1 MSQHP
6 IVPSWQNISD
16 FFYQIQTLNHRKMQT
31 AFKLIFLF
39 CLVAMAGCKTRPTD
53 HIKGEKFRGFM
64 IDAPRATESLDY
76 YFRLIDFCH
85 KEQMNTIIFRLTDD
99 QGSAYLFT
107 SHPELNM
114 REGAFTRDELKKLID
129 YGQKQGIEMIP
140 EIESFGHSLY
150 ITHTKR
156 YRFLNDSSAGNEF
169 NALCPVSDSTLKL
182 MKDLYTEIAAIFPSP
197 YFHIGCD
204 EVNWGGSEL
213 SKNALKTRSKNQI
226 WAEYVNTLNGYVR
239 SLGKKTIIW
248 GDVPIYVEKN
258 VLDLLDKDIVIM
270 DWNYRETSKVKIDSI
285 ARDALKRGFSVI
297 GCPGVSWCRW
307 GTRVGEQQFENI
319 NAYADVYCHLDDP
332 DNLGIILSNW
342 VPKRYLQNSQWDT
355 YTIAAEI
362 LKNKGNYH
370 YMDAIPAFVKDH
382 FGATF
387 DANWEKIFKTVYE
400 ETPTFLCGEQDSLK
414 FQAWSSENEI
424 KEILSRNQPLQ
435 NHFGEIAKLLSACK
449 DSVKI
454 NRGDFD
460 DFMMTVEFMDYCYNR
475 QNELLQ
481 FAGSKSI
488 DLKSVESFIRKTS
501 LADQNQLSM
510 INLAW
515 SKGRRCK
522 PDRVDENYMAS
533 FNRAANYSKH
543 LGENPAEL
551 LQLLQK

>member
-1 MSQHP
+1 MNS
-6 IVPSWQNISD
+6 INYVLASCLRGRL
-16 FFYQIQTLNHRKMQT
+16 F
-31 AFKLIFLF
+31 ACKLTFML
-39 CLVAMAGCKTRPTD
+39 CLMVIAGCKTRPTD
-53 HIKGEKFRGFM
+53 HIKGEKIRGFM
-64 IDAPRATESLDY
+64 IDAPRATESLEY

-85 KEQMNTIIFRLTDD
+85 QEQLNTIIFRLTDD

-114 REGAFTRDELKKLID
+114 REGAFTKAELKSLID
-129 YGQKQGIEMIP
+129 YAQKQGIEMIP

-150 ITHTKR
+150 ITQTKR
-156 YRFLNDSSAGNEF
+156 YKFLNDSSPGF
-169 NALCPVSDSTLKL
+169 DYNALCPVSDSTLGL

-213 SKNALKTRSKNQI
+213 SKEALKTRTKNQI
-226 WAEYVNTLNGYVR
+226 WSGYVNTLNSYVR

-248 GDVPIYVEKN
+248 GDVPIYVEKDM
-258 VLDLLDKDIVIM
+258 LDLLDKDIVIM
-270 DWNYRETSKVKIDSI
+270 DWNYRETNKVKIDSI

-297 GCPGVSWCRW
+297 GCPGVSWCKW
-307 GTRVGEQQFENI
+307 GTRVGGQQFENI
-319 NAYADVYCHLDDP
+319 NAYAEVYCNLDDP

-362 LKNKGNYH
+362 LKNKGSYH

-414 FQAWSSENEI
+414 FLPWFSAYQI
-424 KEILSRNQPLQ
+424 KEVLARNKPLQ
-435 NHFGEIAKLLSACK
+435 NPFGEIAKLLSIYK
-449 DSVKI
+449 DSVKL

-460 DFMMTVEFMDYCYNR
+460 DFKMTVEFMDYCYNR

-481 FAGSKSI
+481 FAGSGNT
-488 DLKSVESFIRKTS
+488 DLPSVKAYLKNTATS
-501 LADQNQLSM
+501 DLVQM
-510 INLAW
+510 INMSSAW
-515 SKGRRCK
+515 SQGRRCK
-522 PDRVDENYMAS
+522 PDAVDENFLWS
-533 FNRAANYSKH
+533 INKAAGYTDH
-543 LGENPAEL
+543 LADHPAEL
-551 LQLLQK
+551 LKILGK

>member
-1 MSQHP
+1 
-6 IVPSWQNISD
+6 
-16 FFYQIQTLNHRKMQT
+16 
-31 AFKLIFLF
+31 
-39 CLVAMAGCKTRPTD
+39 
-53 HIKGEKFRGFM
+53 
-64 IDAPRATESLDY
+64 
-76 YFRLIDFCH
+76 
-85 KEQMNTIIFRLTDD
+85 MNTIIFRLTDD

-114 REGAFTRDELKKLID
+114 REGAFTSADLKKLIG
-129 YGQKQGIEMIP
+129 YAKNQGIEMIP

-150 ITHTKR
+150 ITQTKR
-156 YRFLNDSSAGNEF
+156 YKFLNDSSPGYDY

-226 WAEYVNTLNGYVR
+226 WADYVNSLNRYVK

-248 GDVPIYVEKN
+248 GDVPIYVEPE
-258 VLDLLDKDIVIM
+258 VLNFLDRDIVIM
-270 DWNYRETSKVKIDSI
+270 DWNYRENNKEKIDSI
-285 ARDALKRGFSVI
+285 AHAMLNKGFKVI

-307 GTRVGEQQFENI
+307 GIRVGEMQFKNI
-319 NAYADVYCHLDDP
+319 SAYAEVYCNLDDP

-362 LKNKGNYH
+362 LKNKGNYN

-387 DANWEKIFKTVYE
+387 DSNWEKIFRTVYE
-400 ETPTFLCGEQDSLK
+400 ETPTFLCGEQDSLE
-414 FQAWSSENEI
+414 FFPWF
-424 KEILSRNQPLQ
+424 SRNQIKNIIERNEPLH
-435 NHFGEIAKLLSACK
+435 NHFGEIVKLLSVYS
-449 DSVKI
+449 DSVKL

-460 DFMMTVEFMDYCYNR
+460 DFRLTVELMDYCFTR
-475 QNELLQ
+475 QNELSQ
-481 FAGSKSI
+481 FVHSKNI
-488 DLKSVESFIRKTS
+488 NLKSAESFLRKTA
-501 LADQNQLSM
+501 LADQIQM
-510 INLAW
+510 ARINSAW
-515 SKGRRCK
+515 SNGRRCR
-522 PDRVDENYMAS
+522 PDVIDENYMWS

-543 LGENPAEL
+543 LSEHPADL
-551 LQLLQK
+551 LKIIGK